1 MNRLLAS
8 IPKND
13 LRRLMMKCEL
23 IELIHGEVLN
33 HASEHIEYVYFPTT
47 CIISIMKPIDTD
59 KDLEVGLIG
68 NEGILGCTL
77 LLGVNT
83 APFCA
88 VVQKT
93 GYALRIKAKTFIHE
107 LDKSF
112 VLKRRLNLYL
122 YVSFSQHVQSA
133 ACNRFHV
140 LEKRLARLLLM
151 IRDRSDSQ
159 HFYITQ
165 ESLAKMLGVR
175 RVGVTIAA
183 GNLQH
188 QNLISYSRGDLKI
201 HNSTG
206 LEDKSCSCYES
217 DKLIYDLILS

>member
-8 IPKND
+8 IPKKD
-13 LRRLMMKCEL
+13 LRRLMMKCEH
-23 IELIHGEVLN
+23 IELLLGEVLN
-33 HASEHIEYVYFPTT
+33 HAGDCIKYVYFPTT
-47 CIISIMKPIDTD
+47 SIISIMKPIDTNR
-59 KDLEVGLIG
+59 DLEIGLIG

-77 LLGVNT
+77 LLGVNS
-83 APFCA
+83 APFFA

-93 GYALRIKAKTFIHE
+93 GHALRIQAKTFISE
-107 LDKSF
+107 LEKSF

-122 YVSFSQHVQSA
+122 YVSFSQHVQTA

-151 IRDRSDSQ
+151 IRDRADSQ
-159 HFYITQ
+159 YFHITQ

-188 QNLISYSRGDLKI
+188 QKLISYSRGDLKI
-201 HNSTG
+201 HDNTG
-206 LEDKSCSCYES
+206 LEEKSCSCYEA